1 MLGTTQHSVKKWC
14 FHCDSLTLLI
24 CQGLFTRHLGK
35 KKKKMN
41 TRLRFN
47 SVKRIREHDLIEW
60 KLTEYYLSSLAFKC
74 VLWTSYTFKI
84 SFCSMIFSEKQG

>member
-35 KKKKMN
+35 KKKKN
-41 TRLRFN
+41 EY
-47 SVKRIREHDLIEW
+47 KIKI
-60 KLTEYYLSSLAFKC
+60 LT
-74 VLWTSYTFKI
+74 VLK
-84 SFCSMIFSEKQG
+84 E